1 MHNRLV
7 EAHAR
12 LSTLKMDLP
21 EAHAVEE
28 KHVREFHDI
37 LQVLEH
43 ASGCDLG
50 SYRVPAADL
59 ARHNGGGG
67 GAGEVHGHGEN
78 GNGHG
83 AAPCDRDSLMTRIDG
98 VLTFFGV
105 KATLPRLNS

>member
-1 MHNRLV
+1 MHDRLV

-21 EAHAVEE
+21 EADAVEG
-28 KHVREFHDI
+28 KHIREFHDI

-59 ARHNGGGG
+59 APQNG
-67 GAGEVHGHGEN
+67 GAGGANGSGANSEGSGEP
-78 GNGHG
+78 
-83 AAPCDRDSLMTRIDG
+83 ACDRSALMSRIDG

-105 KATLPRLNS
+105 KATPGHLNG

>member
-1 MHNRLV
+1 MHDRLV

-12 LSTLKMDLP
+12 LSTLKMALP
-21 EAHAVEE
+21 EVDAVEE

-50 SYRVPAADL
+50 SYRVPAAEF
-59 ARHNGGGG
+59 AGRNGGSG
-67 GAGEVHGHGEN
+67 GAGYANGHGEN
-78 GNGHG
+78 GHS
-83 AAPCDRDSLMTRIDG
+83 AALCNRDSLMSRIDG

-105 KATLPRLNS
+105 KATPSRLNG

>member
-1 MHNRLV
+1 
-7 EAHAR
+7 
-12 LSTLKMDLP
+12 MDLP
-21 EAHAVEE
+21 QAHAVEE

-50 SYRVPAADL
+50 SYRVPSAEL
-59 ARHNGGGG
+59 PRPNGGSG
-67 GAGEVHGHGEN
+67 GAGDVHGHGEN
-78 GNGHG
+78 GNRHG
-83 AAPCDRDSLMTRIDG
+83 TALRDRDSLMARIDG

>member
-1 MHNRLV
+1 MHDRLV

-21 EAHAVEE
+21 EADAVEE

-50 SYRVPAADL
+50 SYRVPPAEL
-59 ARHNGGGG
+59 ARPNVGSG
-67 GAGEVHGHGEN
+67 GAGDTNGPSEN
-78 GNGHG
+78 GNGPG
-83 AAPCDRDSLMTRIDG
+83 TAACDRDSLMARIDG